1 MDLVIEKLNSKNDDI
16 LNNNYIY
23 QDCRIPKERKCI
35 IF

>member
-16 LNNNYIY
+16 LKNNYIC
-23 QDCRIPKERKCI
+23 QDYRIPKERKCI